1 MLSEQAQRFG
11 VNTPLRGVFQRDHD
25 AVANADVARTLA
37 GSLQRAVQLL
47 RDAERFAE
55 RGTVSAVAMSGLGSR
70 AFISRPRKI
79 IRTTVRRASPRHR
92 EGGGAATVRATVN
105 E

>member
-1 MLSEQAQRFG
+1 MRSDL
-11 VNTPLRGVFQRDHD
+11 
-25 AVANADVARTLA
+25 ARTLA
-37 GSLQRAVQLL
+37 GSLQRTVQLW
-47 RDAERFAE
+47 RDAEHFAE
-55 RGTVSAVAMSGLGSR
+55 RGDRQRRRDVRPGLARFHLQRS
-70 AFISRPRKI
+70 RKI

>member
-1 MLSEQAQRFG
+1 MAALLRKLVRPVPGSFDGFNEANSTSRASSKPRSRSRSRSPAEPMLSEQGQRLDLK
-11 VNTPLRGVFQRDHD
+11 TPPRGVFQRNHS

-55 RGTVSAVAMSGLGSR
+55 RGTVSA
-70 AFISRPRKI
+70 
-79 IRTTVRRASPRHR
+79 
-92 EGGGAATVRATVN
+92 
-105 E
+105 